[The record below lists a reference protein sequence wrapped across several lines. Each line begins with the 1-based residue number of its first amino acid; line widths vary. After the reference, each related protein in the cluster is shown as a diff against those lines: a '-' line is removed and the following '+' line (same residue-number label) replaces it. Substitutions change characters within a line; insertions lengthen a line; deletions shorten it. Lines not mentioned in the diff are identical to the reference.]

1 MSEPW
6 YWVLV
11 FAAVGTSFLI
21 GRWCGIRDFEKAWER
36 AEFECIH
43 GYDSR
48 DLTICSECVLLDFI
62 EKKKREDDG

>member
-36 AEFECIH
+36 AKFECQH
-43 GYDSR
+43 GIDSR
-48 DLTICSECVLLDFI
+48 DEICLECEVLRVQ
-62 EKKKREDDG
+62 KKHEDSQKAR

>member
-21 GRWCGIRDFEKAWER
+21 GRWCGIRDFEKAFLSSKKR
-36 AEFECIH
+36 
-43 GYDSR
+43 SMKK
-48 DLTICSECVLLDFI
+48 I
-62 EKKKREDDG
+62 EKLRDEENRKTG